1 MNSTYA
7 LLMIFGFLAAVLLLE
22 GMFLLWSDT
31 SSPEFKRVRDRIQ
44 GLVKG
49 EVGRPKGGSSNYF
62 KQRLYSQSPPVHRF
76 LSHFSWAKTLD
87 KLIMQ
92 SGSKWDVMFFLL
104 TSLAAGAAGV
114 LLALILGWSGFIGG
128 LVTVTLILLPWI
140 NLKMKRAQ
148 RVSLMEKQLPD
159 ALDLICRSLRAG
171 HAFSASLS
179 MVGNEAPEPIAS
191 EFKATFDEITF
202 GGSTKNAMLDL
213 AERVPN
219 DDIRY
224 FVMAVLVQLETGG
237 NLTELLSSL
246 AKLMRERVKLMGK
259 IRVLAAEGKL
269 SAYILTGLPFF
280 LAFVLNVVN
289 PGYLNVLFTDPI
301 GVKMLIGVSVLMVVG
316 IFFLWRI
323 VVIRV

>member
-7 LLMIFGFLAAVLLLE
+7 TLLIFGFLAVVLLLE
-22 GMFLLWSDT
+22 GVYLLWSDT

-49 EVGRPKGGSSNYF
+49 DVGRSRTGGGDYF
-62 KQRLYSQSPPVHRF
+62 KKRLYSRSPPVHRF
-76 LSHFSWAKTLD
+76 LSHFSWVHRLD
-87 KLIMQ
+87 RLLMQ
-92 SGSKWDVMFFLL
+92 SGSKHNVEFFLL
-104 TSLAAGAAGV
+104 TSLGAGV
-114 LLALILGWSGFIGG
+114 VGVLMTSILGWTLFTGG
-128 LVTVTLILLPWI
+128 AITVALILLPWF
-140 NLKMKRAQ
+140 NLKLKRSQ
-148 RVSLMEKQLPD
+148 RVQLMEKQLPD

-179 MVGNEAPEPIAS
+179 MVGSEAPEPIAS
-191 EFKATFDEITF
+191 EFNATFDEITF
-202 GGSTKNAMLDL
+202 GGSTKSAMLDL
-213 AERVPN
+213 ADRVPN
-219 DDIRY
+219 DDIRF

-237 NLTELLSSL
+237 NLTELLGSL
-246 AKLMRERVKLMGK
+246 ARLMRERFKLQGK
-259 IRVLAAEGKL
+259 VRVLAAEGKL

-301 GVKMLIGVSVLMVVG
+301 GVKMLIGVSVLMGIG